1 MQIIHIEG
9 DKRNMVA
16 YRIRDH
22 VIAADAEEDARLFYT
37 YEVGMDPPPV
47 IEELSVSLE
56 VPAGEG
62 ETASIRDIMNR
73 VLDERN
79 SWLRLGVPCEL
90 HHPFIVAKV
99 K

>member
-1 MQIIHIEG
+1 MET
-9 DKRNMVA
+9 
-16 YRIRDH
+16 YRIGDH
-22 VIAADAEEDARLFYT
+22 VIAADTEEDARLFYQH
-37 YEVGMDPPPV
+37 EVGKDPPPV
-47 IEELSVSLE
+47 IEKLSVSLE

-62 ETASIRDIMNR
+62 KMATIRDIINR

-90 HHPFIVAKV
+90 HYPFIVSKL